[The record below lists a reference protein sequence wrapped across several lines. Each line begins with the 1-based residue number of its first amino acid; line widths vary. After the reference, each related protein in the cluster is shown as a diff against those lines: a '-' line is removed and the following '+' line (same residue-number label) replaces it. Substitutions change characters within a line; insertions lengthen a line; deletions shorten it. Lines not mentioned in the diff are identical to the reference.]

1 MGPAKDDFL
10 LPPPDDLCCCGR
22 VQRPSSIHTVTAIS
36 AAYAVITCH
45 RSCMVFQLLL
55 RISLAKPFN
64 FSLCN
69 VRPKCCKPSMMQFI
83 SCLTIA
89 VDALPL
95 FVLKEK
101 KLYTQVYKLIT
112 KLQGISLQS
121 QKSQKSLRR
130 RSHETRNSQAREVE
144 RESSR
149 EIETERWRQTKRIK
163 GTKLEIRH
171 G

>member
-1 MGPAKDDFL
+1 
-10 LPPPDDLCCCGR
+10 
-22 VQRPSSIHTVTAIS
+22 
-36 AAYAVITCH
+36 
-45 RSCMVFQLLL
+45 MVFQLLL

-121 QKSQKSLRR
+121 QKSLRR
-130 RSHETRNSQAREVE
+130 RSHETRNAQAREVE

-149 EIETERWRQTKRIK
+149 EIEREMETNQKD
-163 GTKLEIRH
+163 
-171 G
+171 